1 MKQLL
6 REPLLHFFLLGAL
19 LFAAY
24 DRLNLEPE
32 GSPQQVVVTPGQI
45 EHLTTRFS
53 RTWQRPPTRE
63 EMQGLVDQFVRE
75 EILSREAVKLG
86 LDQND
91 TVIRRRLQ
99 QKMEFVTDDLLSSE
113 VPTDAVLAEYLA
125 KHPDA
130 FRQDGRMTFRQVFLS
145 GDQRGER
152 LETDAAQLLVEL
164 KARGARADV
173 SGLGDPTLL
182 PTSMT
187 DEPRRSVE
195 STFGRDF
202 AAELATSDT
211 GEWTG
216 PIRSGFGLHL
226 VWIERREE
234 GHVPE
239 LADVREAVRREWEN
253 SRRIEARRQLYDD
266 LLKQYHV
273 TVEWPKPE
281 PGNQTA
287 SR

>member
-24 DRLNLEPE
+24 DRLNPEPE
-32 GSPQQVVVTPGQI
+32 ANPQRIVVTPGQI
-45 EHLTTRFS
+45 DHLITRFS
-53 RTWQRPPTRE
+53 RTWQRPPTAE
-63 EMQGLVDQFVRE
+63 EVQGLIDQFVRE
-75 EILSREAVKLG
+75 EIFSREAVKLG

-99 QKMEFVTDDLLSSE
+99 QKMEFVSKDLFAGE
-113 VPTDAVLAEYLA
+113 APTNAMLAEYLA

-130 FRQDGRMTFRQVFLS
+130 FRKDTRMTFRQVFLS
-145 GDQRGER
+145 GDQRGDR
-152 LETDAAQLLVEL
+152 LEADAAQLLADL
-164 KARGARADV
+164 QARRAVADV

-182 PTSMT
+182 PPSMT
-187 DEPRRSVE
+187 DETQRSVE

-202 AAELATSDT
+202 AAELATAAT
-211 GEWTG
+211 GEWIG
-216 PIRSGFGLHL
+216 PLRSGFGLHL

-234 GHVPE
+234 GRVPE

-253 SRRIEARRQLYDD
+253 ARRIEARRQFYDN
-266 LLKQYHV
+266 LLRQYQI
-273 TVEWPKPE
+273 TVEWPKPQ
-281 PGNQTA
+281 PGSQTG
-287 SR
+287 SG